1 MTRQTSPS
9 SRSHKDTVKKQFAT
23 SVRNELHRRG
33 MTQRD
38 LCRLTGMKPFEINKH
53 LTERIAPRPEKVT
66 LVAEALNLHPDD
78 LVPGYVQA
86 EGKPFGAN
94 FKAMGNGKVWIEIS
108 GAYDHDDAM
117 RIIGSLGQAH
127 LHDRLQEEDSEEMS
141 DGEK

>member
-1 MTRQTSPS
+1 
-9 SRSHKDTVKKQFAT
+9 
-23 SVRNELHRRG
+23 